1 MAWRRRANQ
10 LDSLLVQ
17 RLRRTL
23 LQNSLH
29 NWMYATFDG
38 LLVANAKFQDDL
50 IQAQVHLF
58 IQSLILVSII
68 LNQIKIFYF

>member
-1 MAWRRRANQ
+1 MAWKRRANQ
-10 LDSLLVQ
+10 LDSILAQ

-58 IQSLILVSII
+58 IQSLMNSSF
-68 LNQIKIFYF
+68 K